1 MSSMDPAQQTGAHV
15 THLIGA
21 LGGVGRLL
29 VHAGSLAAKASR
41 GRRARD
47 AAATATNA
55 TPDAAP
61 DAAAALRALREHR
74 DASVCVRRDPST
86 AKGPDPEQDGAR
98 SGLVELR
105 RARAAVARAHCE
117 PSRAA
122 GAAAAR
128 VPQAGGGLRGL
139 LAPGAALGRL
149 DEEAGVA
156 WAAGIHAAALGAG
169 WVDEEE
175 GESNVWRA
183 RLFFRGWRLQR
194 P

>member
-1 MSSMDPAQQTGAHV
+1 MDPAQQTGAHV

-47 AAATATNA
+47 AAAAATNA
-55 TPDAAP
+55 TPG
-61 DAAAALRALREHR
+61 AAAALRALREHR

-105 RARAAVARAHCE
+105 RACAAVARAHCE

-149 DEEAGVA
+149 HKEAGVA
-156 WAAGIHAAALGAG
+156 WTAGIHAAALGAG
-169 WVDEEE
+169 WVEEKE

-183 RLFFRGWRLQR
+183 RRFFRGWRVQR